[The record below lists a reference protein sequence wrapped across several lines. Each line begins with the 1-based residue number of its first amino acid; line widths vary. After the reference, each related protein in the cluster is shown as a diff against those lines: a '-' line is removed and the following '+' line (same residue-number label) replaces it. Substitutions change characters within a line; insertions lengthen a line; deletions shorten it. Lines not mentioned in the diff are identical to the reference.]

1 MPAPYSARPLAALR
15 RVWLFVPGAN
25 TAAHA
30 AALQSQA
37 DVIVADL
44 EEMTAPTDR
53 PAARERIVALL
64 ADAATCGAVGAV
76 RINLLEHDG
85 YADLEGVMAGRP
97 SAIFLPH
104 AETPEQIAVLAEAL
118 TQLEARYGIRR
129 EATEIVPTIESARG
143 LVHLAAILNASTR
156 IRYAMLAVED
166 LASSLGARRTPGGLE
181 LLHARSR
188 FLIDCI
194 AAGRTPIDLPC
205 TYRATD
211 VLARDLETSTQLGF
225 RSKCA
230 VFLDHVDPIN
240 QALTPS
246 EADACA
252 AQAVL
257 DAHRE
262 QTANGD
268 RRTSGWID
276 APDANN
282 ARRIL
287 GRYEESL
294 RVRQPLGTH
303 EA

>member
-1 MPAPYSARPLAALR
+1 MPAPYSVRPLAALR
-15 RVWLFVPGAN
+15 RVWLFVPGVN
-25 TAAHA
+25 TAAHV
-30 AALQSQA
+30 AALESQA

-44 EEMTAPTDR
+44 EEMTAPADR

-64 ADAATCGAVGAV
+64 SDAATCGAIGAV
-76 RINLLEHDG
+76 RINLLERDG
-85 YADLEGVMAGRP
+85 YADLKGVMAGRP
-97 SAIFLPH
+97 HAIFLPH
-104 AETPEQIAVLAEAL
+104 AEAPEQIAQLAEAL
-118 TQLEARYGIRR
+118 TELEARYDILDG
-129 EATEIVPTIESARG
+129 ATEIVPTIESARG
-143 LVHLAAILNASTR
+143 LVHLGAILDASPR

-166 LASSLGARRTPGGLE
+166 LASSLSARRTPGGLE

-194 AAGRTPIDLPC
+194 AAGRKPIDLPC

-240 QALTPS
+240 QTLTPS

-257 DAHRE
+257 DAYRK
-262 QTANGD
+262 QTANRD
-268 RRTSGWID
+268 RGTSGWID

-287 GRYEESL
+287 ERYEEC
-294 RVRQPLGTH
+294 RHARRPLGTH